1 MRLGFTCGSFDLL
14 HAGHILM
21 LEECKRFCDKLVVGL
36 QTDPTLD
43 RPEKNQPVQSVFE
56 RWIQLEAV
64 KYVGQIIPYDT
75 ENDLRQLLLSLMPDV
90 RFVSD
95 EYREKPYTGQSI
107 KDIEIHYNKR
117 KHHFSST
124 QLRERCRDS
133 AK

>member
-1 MRLGFTCGSFDLL
+1 MKTGFTCGSFDLL

-21 LEECKRFCDKLVVGL
+21 LEECKEFCDWLVVGL

-56 RWIQLEAV
+56 RWTQLEAV
-64 KYVGQIIPYDT
+64 KHVDRIIPYDT
-75 ENDLRQLLLSLMPDV
+75 ENDLRQLLLALMPDV

-107 KDIEIHYNKR
+107 SEIEIHYNKR
-117 KHHFSST
+117 NHHFSST

-133 AK
+133 IK